1 MRKQRSIGLRIIP
14 VILGLCAAIP
24 ARAQEDAGAR
34 SVFAHGAGDRAVA
47 MGGAYAA
54 VADDATAAFW
64 NPGGMGLVPRPI
76 VAAGHASLYVGID
89 EQYIAAVWP
98 SWRFGSFGL
107 TFRHLG
113 VSGLDRRD
121 DRNVVLETDLDN
133 TQTELGFSY
142 GRAVGKTISVGGML
156 RVQRQSLYGFS
167 DTAVGMD
174 VGVVFRPELSD
185 RRDWLRRF
193 SGGLTLRN
201 VVRPVMRLE
210 HDSVQ
215 DLRAARL
222 GLSHWVPLPQGRRIL
237 MSFDLEQT
245 RYMETRLHTGVEAQ
259 VHPSLALRVGLDD
272 ATFTA
277 GTGIRWGDAS
287 FDYAFENNR
296 IDGVHRVSASLRF
309 GMSSDERK
317 LLAKQAEDA
326 AQQERLTRAFTAR
339 QHEHVEMLVHQA
351 DVALGERRFDAA
363 LELAGTIQVLEPG
376 HARVAGLEASAL
388 LGKAH
393 AHESAGEYSEAGLT
407 YDRVLTVTPDNVA
420 AAQGKQRCRRLN
432 EQRSSRDTT
441 HQTTFTAALD
451 AFSRGDFLRARNGFR
466 AALKVDA
473 NDREAAAMLQRTEEA
488 MQRRVQNLLDLA
500 ISFARS
506 GSGQQA
512 QELVQQARTLD
523 PQAPQLAQVEAD
535 VRRLLQSREVGTEDA
550 APPAR
555 RNVAS
560 DAPAPVDPEVP
571 QRAISAQRSREIQDL
586 YDRGVAAMQQGR
598 AEDAMRYWEMVL
610 EADKTHAGAAERLT
624 REYLMRGIE
633 HFAAGNLEDAMQL
646 WEKALRIDPK
656 DERALG
662 YMARAKALNVRTQ
675 EILGKDK

>member
-1 MRKQRSIGLRIIP
+1 
-14 VILGLCAAIP
+14 
-24 ARAQEDAGAR
+24 
-34 SVFAHGAGDRAVA
+34 VFAHGAGDRALA
-47 MGGAYAA
+47 MGGAYGA

-76 VAAGHASLYVGID
+76 VSAGHSSLYLGID
-89 EQYIAAVWP
+89 EQYVAAVWP
-98 SWRFGSFGL
+98 SWRYGSFGL

-142 GRAVGKTISVGGML
+142 GRAVAKTISLGGML

-167 DTAVGMD
+167 DTAVGVD
-174 VGVVFRPELSD
+174 LGVVFRPELTDS
-185 RRDWLRRF
+185 RDWLRRF

-210 HDSVQ
+210 HDSVK

-222 GLSHWVPLPQGRRIL
+222 GLSHWVPFAHGRRIL

-245 RYMETRLHTGVEAQ
+245 RYMQTRLHTGVEAQ
-259 VHPSLALRVGLDD
+259 VHPSLALRAGLDD

-277 GTGIRWGDAS
+277 GMGVRWEDAS
-287 FDYAFENNR
+287 LDYAFENNR
-296 IDGVHRVSASLRF
+296 IDAVHRISASLRF

-317 LLAKQAEDA
+317 LLAKQAEEA
-326 AQQERLTRAFTAR
+326 AQQERLARAFTDR
-339 QHEHVEMLVHQA
+339 QHEHVETLVRQA

-376 HARVAGLEASAL
+376 HPRAAGLEANAL

-393 AHESAGEYSEAGLT
+393 AHESAGQYSEAGLT
-407 YDRVLTVTPDNVA
+407 YDRILAVTPDNVA
-420 AAQGKQRCRRLN
+420 AAQGKQRCRKLS
-432 EQRSSRDTT
+432 EQRSSRTAT
-441 HQTTFTAALD
+441 HQQTFTAALD
-451 AFSRGDFLRARNGFR
+451 AFSREDFVRARDGFR
-466 AALKVDA
+466 AALKIDA
-473 NDREAAAMLQRTEEA
+473 NDQEAAAMLQRSEEA
-488 MQRRVQNLLDLA
+488 MRRRAQNLLDLA
-500 ISFARS
+500 ASIARS
-506 GSGQQA
+506 GNGKEA
-512 QELVQQARTLD
+512 QELVQQARALD

-535 VRRLLQSREVGTEDA
+535 IRRALESREPAKEDA
-550 APPAR
+550 APPPAR
-555 RNVAS
+555 QMS
-560 DAPAPVDPEVP
+560 DADVHTAVDPEVP
-571 QRAISAQRSREIQDL
+571 QPAITAQRASEIQAL
-586 YDRGVAAMQQGR
+586 YDRGVAARQGGR
-598 AEDAMRYWEMVL
+598 AEDAIRYWEMVL
-610 EADKTHAGAAERLT
+610 EADKTHGRAAERLK

-633 HFAAGNLEDAMQL
+633 HFAAGNLADAMLL

-662 YMARAKALNVRTQ
+662 YMARAQALSVRTQ